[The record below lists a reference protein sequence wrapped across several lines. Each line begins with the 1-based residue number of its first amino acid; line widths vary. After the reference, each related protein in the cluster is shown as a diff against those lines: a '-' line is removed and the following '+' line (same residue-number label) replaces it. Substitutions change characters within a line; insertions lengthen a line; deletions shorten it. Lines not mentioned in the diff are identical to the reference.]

1 MKSLRPILLAFLLV
15 LTFYFVT
22 TRMSGPEGPS
32 WVTRPAHVELTEAA
46 GPSNYD
52 PEEQNN
58 IAVYKKALPAVVNIT
73 STAVTYDFFY
83 GAVPQQGMGSGFVI
97 DTEGHILTN
106 YHVVEG
112 ARQVEVTTSD
122 KKKYKAQI
130 IGTDPVHDLAVIQI
144 PNKSVPQ
151 AEIGDSKSLVVGQK
165 VYAIGNPFGLS
176 GTMTRGIISSIRS
189 LRGQRGFIDEA
200 IQTDAAI
207 NPGNSGGP
215 LLNARGQVIGINTMI
230 LTGGVEQSAG
240 IGFAIPINTAK
251 AVLDDLV
258 HLGRVRRPE
267 LGVRT
272 IPIGPEL
279 ANQLGLAADSGLLV
293 VEVVPGSAA
302 DRAGLRAGTERAYV
316 GNYPIMLGGDLL
328 VAIEGQ
334 PIAIRRCLR
343 NLLVQVGLAGLG
355 EHWPAQSCPSCEQP
369 WALPIKNGAQ
379 PAPNA
384 ICPDCQALRT
394 NGGRT
399 LSLPLVAH
407 TTRSNAAPS
416 SKSLSGSRADLI
428 SWLET
433 LQPGAEAEVSCGALT
448 LKQTRRQLADT
459 AQALRMNLSWIAAQ
473 QPGIVRFRVVA
484 RGKKP
489 LHDGALQRSRTD
501 GYTRQAGGRNDAPTS
516 LPRVSQGRRQAT
528 SSASDPL
535 LQREYYRLLSWRV
548 EGEIVSIPIRGR
560 PIVEV
565 RAAVGAAMRRA
576 RRRITWEPGQPLRVR
591 MGAIPDVR
599 VHIIGERSYGRYR

>member
-1 MKSLRPILLAFLLV
+1 MKSFRPILLAFLLV

-22 TRMSGPEGPS
+22 TRTSGPDGPT
-32 WVTRPAHVELTEAA
+32 WVTRPSHVELTEAA
-46 GPSNYD
+46 GPSTYD
-52 PEEQNN
+52 AEEQNN

-97 DTEGHILTN
+97 DAEGHILTN

-130 IGTDPVHDLAVIQI
+130 VGTDPVHDLAVIQI

-293 VEVVPGSAA
+293 VDVVPGSAA

-328 VAIEGQ
+328 VAIDGQ
-334 PIAIRRCLR
+334 PIED
-343 NLLVQVGLAGLG
+343 Q
-355 EHWPAQSCPSCEQP
+355 Q
-369 WALPIKNGAQ
+369 
-379 PAPNA
+379 
-384 ICPDCQALRT
+384 D
-394 NGGRT
+394 
-399 LSLPLVAH
+399 LSHVMQNH
-407 TTRSNAAPS
+407 RS
-416 SKSLSGSRADLI
+416 G
-428 SWLET
+428 
-433 LQPGAEAEVSCGALT
+433 
-448 LKQTRRQLADT
+448 DT
-459 AQALRMNLSWIAAQ
+459 VTVTIY
-473 QPGIVRFRVVA
+473 
-484 RGKKP
+484 RGKKRMDIKVV
-489 LHDGALQRSRTD
+489 LGEA
-501 GYTRQAGGRNDAPTS
+501 
-516 LPRVSQGRRQAT
+516 RVVTLKYPNQ
-528 SSASDPL
+528 P
-535 LQREYYRLLSWRV
+535 V
-548 EGEIVSIPIRGR
+548 IR
-560 PIVEV
+560 P
-565 RAAVGAAMRRA
+565 
-576 RRRITWEPGQPLRVR
+576 
-591 MGAIPDVR
+591 
-599 VHIIGERSYGRYR
+599 